1 MALKA
6 TVYVFT
12 VSLADVDRGA
22 YAELELR
29 MARHPSESAEYLLS
43 RLLAYCLEY
52 EEGIVLTDGVSADDE
67 PAVLVRD
74 LTGQVTA
81 WIEVGAPSAERLH
94 RGSKRAKRTAV
105 YTHRDPAQVLAL
117 YKGARIHRARRSRST
132 VSGAGIWRRS
142 AKPYRVAPCSA
153 CLAVAGTCTSTSMAR
168 RIRRPSWRT
177 ASGDD
182 RDPGE
187 ISNEMAARSARGGS
201 ALRTF
206 RSGHRSLQEQSVHD
220 FAHPHIE

>member
-22 YAELELR
+22 YAQLDLR

-105 YTHRDPAQVLAL
+105 YTHRDPAQVLAS
-117 YKGARIHRARRSRST
+117 YKGARIHRAEEIPVYSFGRGYLEAIGETLPRRAVLSVSRSGGDLYFDVDGQTHATT
-132 VSGAGIWRRS
+132 V
-142 AKPYRVAPCSA
+142 
-153 CLAVAGTCTSTSMAR
+153 LEH
-168 RIRRPSWRT
+168 RI
-177 ASGDD
+177 G
-182 RDPGE
+182 
-187 ISNEMAARSARGGS
+187 
-201 ALRTF
+201 
-206 RSGHRSLQEQSVHD
+206 
-220 FAHPHIE
+220 

>member
-22 YAELELR
+22 YAQLELR

-43 RLLAYCLEY
+43 RFLAYCLEY

-81 WIEVGAPSAERLH
+81 WIEGGGP
-94 RGSKRAKRTAV
+94 RAKRTAV
-105 YTHRDPAQVLAL
+105 YTHRDPAQVLAS
-117 YKGARIHRARRSRST
+117 YKGARIHRAE
-132 VSGAGIWRRS
+132 
-142 AKPYRVAPCSA
+142 
-153 CLAVAGTCTSTSMAR
+153 
-168 RIRRPSWRT
+168 
-177 ASGDD
+177 
-182 RDPGE
+182 E
-187 ISNEMAARSARGGS
+187 IPVYSFGRGY
-201 ALRTF
+201 L
-206 RSGHRSLQEQSVHD
+206 E
-220 FAHPHIE
+220 

>member
-1 MALKA
+1 MHPPCHKGSPLSAIGCRMASKA

-117 YKGARIHRARRSRST
+117 YKGARIHRAEEIRVYSFGRGYLETIGDTLPRRAVLSVSRSGGDLYFDVEGQT
-132 VSGAGIWRRS
+132 H
-142 AKPYRVAPCSA
+142 Y
-153 CLAVAGTCTSTSMAR
+153 
-168 RIRRPSWRT
+168 
-177 ASGDD
+177 DD
-182 RDPGE
+182 RPGAPHRVTISVRQRE
-187 ISNEMAARSARGGS
+187 IERCGQAVGDGQP
-201 ALRTF
+201 
-206 RSGHRSLQEQSVHD
+206 G
-220 FAHPHIE
+220 